1 MIYSVYLCLYQSIH
15 IFSEVS
21 FLDNKNKKLLCIII
35 PVVIIL
41 AVAITVTVILF
52 GSKDDKN
59 GIVVTDENGV
69 VVTNVDGTPVTVV
82 PETEI
87 VDVTDSDGNTVLDE
101 KGNPVTT
108 VVYKD
113 SVVTVPKTDENG
125 STIWETVVV
134 KPEVS
139 YTGGEYLGTTVI
151 PVTDGQGNTGVDS
164 EGNLITTIV
173 DVTAAPSLDI
183 EPADVAWKYTRGG
196 TQTDYISDMIATPDK
211 CYITST
217 VTNSTDGDYAQFAS
231 LGYATPYT
239 VLTKTDDD
247 GKIVWEKAFGSKKG
261 IFNIKA
267 LDVASDGSIYAAG
280 YGEKFYDISTRGYY
294 DGFVAK
300 FSSKGELLWIK
311 SFGTSTVDMLNGIC
325 VTSDGGVVAVGSV
338 GNNDYDAEGF
348 GGKELNSRAAAVK
361 YSSSGE
367 LVWKNFFGGDR
378 DFFDGVAE
386 GKDGSL
392 FIVGTF
398 YSDEL
403 FEVMGAKDSTGL
415 KQSDA
420 GVVKLSSSGKFVA
433 VKAISGTKTESFT
446 GITAISDGGVVIVG
460 RSNSSDSSDS
470 SSFFTGDLA
479 ARGDYDAY
487 IIRLSEGLEPT
498 AASAFRGQN
507 AERLQDVIE
516 TDSGNFIAVGYTNSS
531 TRDLKGVTTRGGDD
545 IVIAGFSSR
554 CSLLWA
560 RSFGGKRDDSAA
572 AIVKGVSGGY
582 VIAGRSL
589 SMDAD
594 LANIAPYSGNYSVGV
609 VVKFPE

>member
-1 MIYSVYLCLYQSIH
+1 M
-15 IFSEVS
+15 
-21 FLDNKNKKLLCIII
+21 DNKNKKLLYILI
-35 PVVIIL
+35 PVVIIV

-52 GSKDDKN
+52 GSKDNKN

-69 VVTNVDGTPVTVV
+69 VVTNVDGTPVTVI

-87 VDVTDSDGNTVLDE
+87 VEVTDSDGNTVLDDSG
-101 KGNPVTT
+101 KPVTT

-113 SVVTVPKTDENG
+113 TYVTVPKTDENG
-125 STIWETVVV
+125 NTVWETINV

-164 EGNLITTIV
+164 EGNVLTTVI

-183 EPADVAWKYTRGG
+183 EPANVSWKYTRGG
-196 TQTDYISDMIATPDK
+196 TQADYISDMVATPDK
-211 CYITST
+211 CYVTAN
-217 VTNSTDGDYAQFAS
+217 VTNSTDGDFSQFAS
-231 LGYATPYT
+231 NNFVTPYT
-239 VLTKTDDD
+239 VISKTDDN
-247 GKIVWEKAFGSKKG
+247 GKILWEKAFGSTDG
-261 IFNIKA
+261 IFTVTSLA
-267 LDVASDGSIYAAG
+267 AASDGSIYATG
-280 YGEKFYDISTRGYY
+280 YGQSFYDIDTHGYY
-294 DGFVAK
+294 DGFVTK
-300 FSSKGELLWIK
+300 ISSSGELLWIK
-311 SFGTSTVDMLNGIC
+311 SFGTSTVDLFNDIE
-325 VTSDGGVVAVGSV
+325 VTPDGGVVAVGSV
-338 GNNDYDAEGF
+338 GNNDYDAKGF
-348 GGKELNSRAAAVK
+348 GGKELNSRAVAVK
-361 YSSSGE
+361 YSDSGK

-378 DFFDGVAE
+378 DTFEGVAV
-386 GKDGSL
+386 GKDGSI
-392 FIVGTF
+392 FVVGTF

-403 FEVMGAKDSTGL
+403 FEVMGAKDGTGA

-420 GVVKLSSSGKFVA
+420 GVVKLSSDGKLIA
-433 VKAISGTKTESFT
+433 VKAVSGTKTESFT

-460 RSNSSDSSDS
+460 RSNSSDSSET
-470 SSFFTGDLA
+470 SSFFTGDYA

-487 IIRLSEGLEPT
+487 IIRLSSGLEIT

-545 IVIAGFSSR
+545 IVIAGFNSR

-560 RSFGGKRDDSAA
+560 RSFGGRNDDSAS
-572 AIVKGVSGGY
+572 AIVAGASGGY
-582 VIAGRSL
+582 VIAGRSKSL
-589 SMDAD
+589 DAD
-594 LANIAPYSGNYSVGV
+594 LSGISSYGGNNSVGV